1 MEKRLKLKPR
11 SQEQKFESLLK
22 PMKDL
27 KSFVSVREFM
37 ESLGT
42 NVAGRVG
49 EKIRG
54 KGSNKNKLSKEGLRG
69 TGGFLER
76 A

>member
-42 NVAGRVG
+42 NAAGRVG

-54 KGSNKNKLSKEGLRG
+54 KGSNKNKLSK
-69 TGGFLER
+69 
-76 A
+76 